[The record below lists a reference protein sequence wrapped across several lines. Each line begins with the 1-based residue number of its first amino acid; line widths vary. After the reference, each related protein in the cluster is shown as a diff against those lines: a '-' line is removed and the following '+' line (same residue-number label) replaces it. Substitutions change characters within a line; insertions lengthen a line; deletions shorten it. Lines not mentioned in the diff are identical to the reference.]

1 MNSAGLSVHN
11 ETCAIRT
18 LLFWLF
24 ARNDQNCVASL
35 SIFCFVFVVV
45 FSTVECNAKQTGAN
59 IFFCIYIF
67 LYLEGLIFGIL
78 RSRIKQLEQGDTA

>member
-24 ARNDQNCVASL
+24 AVASL

-45 FSTVECNAKQTGAN
+45 FRRLNVTRSKREPISFSVY
-59 IFFCIYIF
+59 FFGG
-67 LYLEGLIFGIL
+67 E
-78 RSRIKQLEQGDTA
+78 